1 MSSKMPGKKVIGA
14 KQTLKAIKNGTAT
27 IVYVAEDADQKVIQ
41 PIVEASRLGNLEL
54 VYIPTIRELGK
65 MCDIDVGAAT
75 ACIIKE
81 Q

>member
-54 VYIPTIRELGK
+54 VYIHYH
-65 MCDIDVGAAT
+65 
-75 ACIIKE
+75 
-81 Q
+81 

>member
-14 KQTLKAIKNGTAT
+14 KQTLKAIKNETAA
-27 IVYVAEDADQKVIQ
+27 IVYIAEDADKKVIK
-41 PIVEASRLGNLEL
+41 PIVEACLQLGLEP
-54 VYIPTIRELGK
+54 VYIATMQELGR

-75 ACIIKE
+75 ACVVKE